1 MARTVKGFRVDT
13 KRKVVVLYTNMK
25 RTVEQYFEDWKNALV
40 EMMKKE
46 LKGKD
51 KAAFDEFVKLYETND
66 DEGLGFHKACKYY
79 SDWKKSQNK

>member
-1 MARTVKGFRVDT
+1 
-13 KRKVVVLYTNMK
+13 
-25 RTVEQYFEDWKNALV
+25 
-40 EMMKKE
+40 MMKKE